1 MVHEDTPILI
11 GVGQQTER
19 GKDLNLAA
27 SPMDLMEQAVYLA
40 AEDAGISKKW
50 FDELDVIAV
59 VKSLYPFTKNPP
71 LTLAKRI
78 GAGRVTPIETPI
90 GGNMPQFLINKYA
103 EEISKRKIRFTLFAG
118 TEAMETSRR
127 FIKAGGK
134 PDWSEEEA
142 DHPWPIVP
150 ELPMATA
157 HEKSHGIWPARNV
170 YPLFENALRGQYG
183 NSIEQH
189 QLEMGAL
196 FSRFTDVAAETPFSW
211 FKERRSPEEIAHPSS
226 TNRIVG
232 WPYTKFMNAMNQVN
246 QSSAILMTSAQFAR
260 EMGVSED
267 KWIYLHGCAD
277 VNEKWH
283 VSHRVNY
290 HSSPAINRLGKRVFH
305 MANKSIDGMNYL
317 DLYSCFPV
325 AVEIARDELGI
336 AKNDPRPLT
345 VTGGLPYHGGAGS
358 YSMNALVTM
367 TQKLRDNPGSFGLI
381 TANGGYLSEH
391 SAGIYS
397 AVPPSSS
404 NKNDFQW
411 QRTAPSEDQAQI
423 DTLNAP
429 AFTKSPTGK
438 AVIETY
444 TVASGRNGAPNLGI
458 VIGRLGD
465 PADPNA
471 MRFIANTPV
480 DPSLLKSMMETDY
493 LGAQGTVS
501 QNGDTNLFIP
511 N

>member
-11 GVGQQTER
+11 GFGQQTER
-19 GKDLNLAA
+19 GKDLDIAA
-27 SPMDLMEQAVYLA
+27 SPMDLMEQAVHLA
-40 AEDAGISKKW
+40 ADDAGISAKW
-50 FDELDVIAV
+50 FDELDVIGV

-78 GAGRVTPIETPI
+78 GASRVTPLETPV
-90 GGNMPQFLINKYA
+90 GGNMPQFMINKYA

-127 FIKAGGK
+127 FIKVGVK
-134 PDWSEEEA
+134 PDWSEEETEY
-142 DHPWPIVP
+142 PWPVAQ
-150 ELPMATA
+150 ELPMATP
-157 HEKSHGIWPARNV
+157 HEKAHGIWPARNV
-170 YPLFENALRGQYG
+170 YPLFENALRGHYC
-183 NSIEQH
+183 NSIKQH

-211 FKERRSPEEIAHPSS
+211 FKERRTAEEIAHPSS
-226 TNRIVG
+226 TNRMVG

-246 QSSAILMTSAQFAR
+246 QSSAILMTSVGFAKK
-260 EMGVSED
+260 MGVAED
-267 KWIYLHGCAD
+267 KWIFLHGCAD

-290 HSSPAINRLGKRVFH
+290 HSSPAINRMGKRVLD
-305 MANKSIDGMNYL
+305 MATKSIEDIDYL

-336 AKNDPRPLT
+336 AKDDPRPLT

-367 TQKLRDNPGSFGLI
+367 VQKLRKNPGSFGLI

-397 AVPPSSS
+397 TTPISVS
-404 NKNDFQW
+404 KNSDYPW
-411 QRTAPSEDQAQI
+411 QRTAPSADQAYI
-423 DTLNAP
+423 EALDAP
-429 AFTKSPTGK
+429 SFTKTPSGK
-438 AVIETY
+438 ASIETY
-444 TVASGRNGAPNLGI
+444 TVASGRSGAPSLGI

-465 PADPNA
+465 PGDPNTK
-471 MRFIANTPV
+471 RFIANTPI
-480 DPSLLKSMMETDY
+480 DPALLKSMMDSDY
-493 LGAQGTVS
+493 LGATGTVS